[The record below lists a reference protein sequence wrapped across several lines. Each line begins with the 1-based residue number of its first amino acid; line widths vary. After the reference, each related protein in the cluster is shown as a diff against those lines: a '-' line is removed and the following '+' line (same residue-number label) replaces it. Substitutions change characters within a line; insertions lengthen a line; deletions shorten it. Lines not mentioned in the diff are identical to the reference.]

1 MSTHLHLVEDEWRD
15 LFPLFDPSKLF
26 NPPTYEKL
34 ERIRLR
40 AEKVSTFATLLN
52 HKLAEKVSTSLA
64 LLNPKLAEK
73 VNTFATLLNH
83 KLAEKVSTS
92 LAFLDRVL
100 HIIMSKVLRFII
112 PKSSKSHNTNPPVC
126 KP

>member
-1 MSTHLHLVEDEWRD
+1 LTDDYALALNMSTQLHLVEDEWRD

-34 ERIRLR
+34 ERIRQR
-40 AEKVSTFATLLN
+40 VEKVNTSAT
-52 HKLAEKVSTSLA
+52 

-73 VNTFATLLNH
+73 VNTSATLLNP
-83 KLAEKVSTS
+83 KLAEKVNTS
-92 LAFLDRVL
+92 ATLLDHVL
-100 HIIMSKVLRFII
+100 YTIMSKVLRFIN
-112 PKSSKSHNTNPPVC
+112 PKSSKPHNTTPPVC